1 MSDVMLKVESRDLKG
16 KSKARK
22 LRYTGMIPAVVYG
35 EGHDTTSV
43 TLNTHAFELF
53 LKGNHSVVE
62 LDINGKKERAIVRE
76 IQRHPVTGNVLHV
89 DFMLL
94 KTGQK
99 INLYVNLHFMGKS
112 AGVKEGGIFQTI
124 KSEVHIS
131 VLPKDIP
138 DFIEVDISGLNLG
151 DSLRI
156 KDIVAENVEFLED
169 PEDVICGVQAPKMVE
184 EEEAE
189 ELEEEEELAEP
200 EVITAREQEEESESG
215 AE

>member
-1 MSDVMLKVESRDLKG
+1 MWKKAVFSRLSRVKYIFRYFQRKKQES
-16 KSKARK
+16 
-22 LRYTGMIPAVVYG
+22 
-35 EGHDTTSV
+35 E
-43 TLNTHAFELF
+43 
-53 LKGNHSVVE
+53 
-62 LDINGKKERAIVRE
+62 
-76 IQRHPVTGNVLHV
+76 PVIE
-89 DFMLL
+89 
-94 KTGQK
+94 Q
-99 INLYVNLHFMGKS
+99 
-112 AGVKEGGIFQTI
+112 
-124 KSEVHIS
+124 
-131 VLPKDIP
+131 DIP

-215 AE
+215 SE